1 MFDPAPKF
9 LHRLILLYIFFLMPI
24 AVPDTF
30 VDEEIEVLPPPPCGD
45 PTWVSDREC
54 DACIKDNVTCRK
66 IQDMG
71 GPCLQCRDCD
81 RDCTL
86 WGLRHDGA
94 FIVPNAGFVGWLAH
108 STIRIRADLPPIL
121 DAVAQGAADYTLT
134 WLRGLDFTVIPEA
147 EALFNCPFPNI
158 PSYAV
163 YEKWDRRD
171 ARDLATA
178 IVFRDLRQKAREDL
192 QPLVLGSI
200 QEDWIKLPQVEDD
213 HNWLFISPGMS
224 WRSYRLDPI
233 PPTAPPTT
241 PSAAP
246 SHVPPLAPTVPAAA
260 VRPPPVAS
268 GRISRTASSRSV
280 PHRTTHDKRRPASTS
295 ATSARASASVRPS
308 TRASR
313 SALVSS
319 ALQSTSARVST
330 STRPSYSART
340 EDAVRWMGFEGI
352 TYLLASHASGLATE
366 VEKLA
371 KWADKNAPGAS
382 LADTPTSSEEGDHMD
397 T

>member
-1 MFDPAPKF
+1 
-9 LHRLILLYIFFLMPI
+9 MPI

-45 PTWVSDREC
+45 PIWVSDREC
-54 DACIKDNVTCRK
+54 DACIKDDNVTCRK
-66 IQDMG
+66 TQDMG

-94 FIVPNAGFVGWLAH
+94 FIVPNAGFVGWFAH
-108 STIRIRADLPPIL
+108 PTIRIRADLPPIL

-134 WLRGLDFTVIPEA
+134 WLRELDFTVIPEV
-147 EALFNCPFPNI
+147 EALFNCHFPNI
-158 PSYAV
+158 PSYTV

-171 ARDLATA
+171 ARDLAA
-178 IVFRDLRQKAREDL
+178 AVVFRDLRQKAREDL
-192 QPLVLGSI
+192 RPLVLGSL
-200 QEDWIKLPQVEDD
+200 QEDWIKLPHVKYD
-213 HNWLFISPGMS
+213 HNWLIILPGMS
-224 WRSYRLDPI
+224 WRSYCLDPI
-233 PPTAPPTT
+233 PPAAPPASPPAT
-241 PSAAP
+241 AAP
-246 SHVPPLAPTVPAAA
+246 PPAPTVPATA
-260 VRPPPVAS
+260 VRTPPVAS
-268 GRISRTASSRSV
+268 GRMSRTTSSRSV
-280 PHRTTHDKRRPASTS
+280 PHRTTHDKRRPKSTS
-295 ATSARASASVRPS
+295 MTSARAPASVRPS

-319 ALQSTSARVST
+319 ALPSTSARVST
-330 STRPSYSART
+330 STRPSHSARI

-371 KWADKNAPGAS
+371 KWADKNAPGTS
-382 LADTPTSSEEGDHMD
+382 LTDTPTSSEEGDHMD